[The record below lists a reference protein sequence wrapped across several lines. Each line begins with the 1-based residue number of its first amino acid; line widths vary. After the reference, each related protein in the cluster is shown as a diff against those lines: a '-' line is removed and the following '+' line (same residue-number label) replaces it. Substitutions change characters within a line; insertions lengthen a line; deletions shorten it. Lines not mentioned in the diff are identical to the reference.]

1 MQGDLGMIIK
11 RKRAEQKERRKD
23 NKDIVEIDRTQEE
36 PQEYRDSRRR
46 STEAR

>member
-1 MQGDLGMIIK
+1 MIIK
-11 RKRAEQKERRKD
+11 RKRAEQEQSRKD
-23 NKDIVEIDRTQEE
+23 HRDIEEIDRTQEE